1 MPDLPTEWG
10 ALAALALLFGLKHG
24 FDADHLAT
32 IDALTRVNARH
43 GERHARW
50 CGALFALGHGAAVVL
65 MVAALAAAGARWPV
79 PEWLGPLGGGISIA
93 LLTALGI
100 ANLRA
105 VFAAAPGEVVVPRGL
120 KGRLFARLFGRA
132 RRPLAVALV
141 GSLFAVSFD
150 TVSQAGLFALGG
162 TASGGLG
169 HALALGALFAL
180 GMLCTDAFNGLWVAR
195 LISGAGQMTAAASRA
210 TSLAVALVSLLV
222 AGLGVGKWASAS
234 VDDWAEGK
242 KMVFGAAVI
251 AIVAA
256 RGLLAHWLARR
267 DGAAARLSACASSS
281 APAPGS

>member
-1 MPDLPTEWG
+1 MHDLPADWS
-10 ALAALALLFGLKHG
+10 ALCAIVFLLGLKHG

-50 CGALFALGHGAAVVL
+50 CGALFALGHGAAVVG
-65 MVAALAAAGARWPV
+65 MVAALAAAGALWPV

-105 VFAAAPGEVVVPRGL
+105 VFAAAPGEVVVPRSL

-169 HALALGALFAL
+169 H
-180 GMLCTDAFNGLWVAR
+180 
-195 LISGAGQMTAAASRA
+195 
-210 TSLAVALVSLLV
+210 AVALVSLLV